1 MRNRTRREERE
12 KQGEV
17 GERGDARQH
26 MGGST
31 PGVPRRPALPSGGHR
46 QMRWTA
52 GRQDP
57 PPCPEARAGFALE
70 ASVLEEEEEEE
81 EVKNEEGGGGERR
94 RKHITTAAHDCKTLG
109 SNCHHHLR
117 GKAEAN
123 ERREWAAW
131 LPARRPAGRSAARRR
146 RERPLRRYPP
156 SGGFHALGAPR
167 PCAGRA
173 A

>member
-1 MRNRTRREERE
+1 
-12 KQGEV
+12 
-17 GERGDARQH
+17 

-81 EVKNEEGGGGERR
+81 EVK
-94 RKHITTAAHDCKTLG
+94 II
-109 SNCHHHLR
+109 R
-117 GKAEAN
+117 G
-123 ERREWAAW
+123 AW
-131 LPARRPAGRSAARRR
+131 T
-146 RERPLRRYPP
+146 P
-156 SGGFHALGAPR
+156 SSPSSPR
-167 PCAGRA
+167 PRQTFGRRGA
-173 A
+173 SHKGRCDDYSP

>member
-1 MRNRTRREERE
+1 
-12 KQGEV
+12 
-17 GERGDARQH
+17 

-81 EVKNEEGGGGERR
+81 EVKIIR
-94 RKHITTAAHDCKTLG
+94 
-109 SNCHHHLR
+109 
-117 GKAEAN
+117 KAEAN

>member
-1 MRNRTRREERE
+1 LYNRHTTRQNPGRESPGRCHDCQEQRREE
-12 KQGEV
+12 Q
-17 GERGDARQH
+17 
-26 MGGST
+26 
-31 PGVPRRPALPSGGHR
+31 PRRNHGPLIARMKDRHARTLRHSLNPVSPSGGR
-46 QMRWTA
+46 SELSPVAKSEKGDGAEPDFR
-52 GRQDP
+52 
-57 PPCPEARAGFALE
+57 
-70 ASVLEEEEEEE
+70 
-81 EVKNEEGGGGERR
+81 NEEGGGGERR